1 MYVANVQENV
11 CYFTPKDYNRHILK
25 KWNAICIYVD
35 ILEKLKKLNVNF
47 IIFNIINH
55 PELRCPQYITTLK
68 MYELKGIAIN
78 YEKEKSGQ
86 NWYREQK
93 ALPLCYMKRIDSS
106 QERLKND

>member
-1 MYVANVQENV
+1 MEKKYVQNAVIKKEFLKMNIRLKNKKGDVVANVQENV
-11 CYFTPKDYNRHILK
+11 CYFTPKYYNRHILK
-25 KWNAICIYVD
+25 KWNAICIDVD

-78 YEKEKSGQ
+78 Y
-86 NWYREQK
+86 
-93 ALPLCYMKRIDSS
+93 
-106 QERLKND
+106 